1 MSCKEKR
8 QKITGEEIR
17 KELEGYEMVKDVLTL
32 RIHDRV
38 KYIRKKDGRFIRG
51 GIVVLGDY
59 KKDYIVIQGFGRDK
73 KTCKPIR
80 YSITLSEVILFRKKE

>member
-8 QKITGEEIR
+8 QKITGLEIA

-51 GIVVLGDY
+51 GIVVFGDY
-59 KKDYIVIQGFGRDK
+59 KKNYIVIQGFGREQ
-73 KTCKPIR
+73 KTCKSIR
-80 YSITLSEVILFRKKE
+80 YSVNLGEVILFRLKE